1 MMFGVNVADSN
12 RGRQLNTVKKF
23 IVEQSEYNDVNAESS
38 RSPALWKSDLI
49 ILIIE
54 HLQLYALILSL
65 SLRWPWPTD
74 YIRQSRFLFIV
85 NFDLWELAKTDDDI
99 YRGVAGAT
107 ADPSDVP
114 LDYFT
119 YSLSWLLVVTC
130 IPLGCIILHYSV
142 KMKRI
147 KVRTIIT
154 IQSYS
159 RQVFFICAQLL
170 CLPFTMVT
178 VRLLQCYTYTTP
190 AGEGSEYRSVVLE
203 DTTCWDDVQIGLLVP
218 MAMVSIFYMI
228 IVPLWMLRMIRRQL
242 VVSSLCCVCQ
252 GHRTHENYLRL
263 KEMEYSLNLEDTW
276 LTKNFRLF
284 SSYKR
289 SWVLYRPTSILIK
302 AVIVVIYGA
311 LFYSLQT
318 QAILLFTVLSLWLL
332 LVLMLPVYRLHVFN
346 VLLIISL
353 LANASNSVLGLL
365 IAIETESS
373 LIVGQNLINALL
385 VIQFGWLAVA
395 LLCTLYLLLRYY
407 HKIGPLLLFTTKT
420 RHTPLWPALPSSSHD
435 HKYLQAILHSRRI
448 LDYTHSI
455 PGILAPSHHLANQI
469 QVINAYCRE
478 AELLNDTLHS
488 TLWAT
493 LDELIDVHNAT
504 RNCSIFASSTKL
516 NVQQTAD
523 ELVQLLP
530 SLQSRLEQREHD
542 LILVPPVKK
551 RLLLKLFVLSTFL
564 YGRLPQGKKSCSLS
578 VSRLPWQLAD
588 HYTCKDNRRRSETV
602 TMATRDSSRPSTAE
616 DTCDKLIEQI
626 DKQFPLVTVA

>member
-1 MMFGVNVADSN
+1 MLNLN
-12 RGRQLNTVKKF
+12 NNNNNGREKNAVKKF
-23 IVEQSEYNDVNAESS
+23 IVEQSECGDVNATEST
-38 RSPALWKSDLI
+38 RSPALWISDLI

-74 YIRQSRFLFIV
+74 YIRQSRFVFII

-107 ADPSDVP
+107 VDPDDVP
-114 LDYFT
+114 LNYFAF
-119 YSLSWLLVVTC
+119 SLSWLLVAIC
-130 IPLGCIILHYSV
+130 IPMGCITFHYSV
-142 KMKRI
+142 KKIKRI
-147 KVRTIIT
+147 KVQTIIKLR
-154 IQSYS
+154 SYS
-159 RQVFFICAQLL
+159 LQAFFISAQLL

-178 VRLLQCYTYTTP
+178 MRLLQCDTYTRQ
-190 AGEGSEYRSVVLE
+190 GRDGQYRSVVL
-203 DTTCWDDVQIGLLVP
+203 DHTICWDNKHIGLLVP

-228 IVPLWMLRMIRRQL
+228 IVPLWMLRMIRHQL

-263 KEMEYSLNLEDTW
+263 KEMEYSLKLEDTW

-284 SSYKR
+284 SSYRR
-289 SWVLYRPTSILIK
+289 SWVLYRPTSIFIK
-302 AVIVVIYGA
+302 ALIGLIYGV
-311 LFYSLQT
+311 LFYSLQG

-332 LVLMLPVYRLHVFN
+332 IVLLLPVYRLHVFN
-346 VLLIISL
+346 VILIISL
-353 LANASNSVLGLL
+353 LANTSNLVLGLL
-365 IAIETESS
+365 IAIETENS
-373 LIVGQNLINALL
+373 LIIGQNLVNALL
-385 VIQFGWLAVA
+385 VIQLGWLTVA
-395 LLCTLYLLLRYY
+395 ILCTLYLLLRYY
-407 HKIGPLLLFTTKT
+407 HKLGPLLLFTTKS
-420 RHTPLWPALPSSSHD
+420 RHAPLWPTLPSSAHD
-435 HKYLQAILHSRRI
+435 HKYLQAIFQSRRL

-478 AELLNDTLHS
+478 AELLHDTLHS

-493 LDELIDVHNAT
+493 LDELIDIHNAT
-504 RNCSIFASSTKL
+504 RNCSIFANSTKL

-530 SLQSRLEQREHD
+530 SLQYRLEQREHD
-542 LILVPPVKK
+542 LILVPPIKR

-564 YGRLPQGKKSCSLS
+564 YGRSPQSSSCSPS
-578 VSRLPWQLAD
+578 ITKLPWQ
-588 HYTCKDNRRRSETV
+588 HYTGDGRQSEAI
-602 TMATRDSSRPSTAE
+602 TMTTRDNSRPSTA
-616 DTCDKLIEQI
+616 DTYDQFLEQV

>member
-1 MMFGVNVADSN
+1 MLSVTQADRNHGREVNA
-12 RGRQLNTVKKF
+12 VKKF
-23 IVEQSEYNDVNAESS
+23 IVEQSEYNDVNTKPT

-85 NFDLWELAKTDDDI
+85 NFDLWELTKTDDDI
-99 YRGVAGAT
+99 YRGVDGAT

-114 LDYFT
+114 LDYFA
-119 YSLSWLLVVTC
+119 YSLSWLLVVVC
-130 IPLGCIILHYSV
+130 IPLGCIIVHYAV
-142 KMKRI
+142 KRI
-147 KVRTIIT
+147 KSIKVETIVKL
-154 IQSYS
+154 QSYS
-159 RQVFFICAQLL
+159 LQTCLICAQLL

-178 VRLLQCYTYTTP
+178 VRLLQCHTYSRP
-190 AGEGSEYRSVVLE
+190 GQGSDYRSVVLK
-203 DTTCWDDVQIGLLVP
+203 DTICWDNMQIGLLIP
-218 MAMVSIFYMI
+218 MATVSIFYMI
-228 IVPLWMLRMIRRQL
+228 IIPLWMLSMIRHQL

-284 SSYKR
+284 SSYRR
-289 SWVLYRPTSILIK
+289 SWVVYRPTSMLIK
-302 AVIVVIYGA
+302 AVIAIIYGP
-311 LFYSLQT
+311 LFYSMQG
-318 QAILLFTVLSLWLL
+318 QAILLFAVLSLWLL
-332 LVLMLPVYRLHVFN
+332 MVLMLPVYRLHVFN

-373 LIVGQNLINALL
+373 LIIGQNLINALL
-385 VIQFGWLAVA
+385 VIQFGWLAVVI
-395 LLCTLYLLLRYY
+395 LCTLYLLLRYY
-407 HKIGPLLLFTTKT
+407 HKIGPLLVFSKTK
-420 RHTPLWPALPSSSHD
+420 HAPLWPVLPSSSHD

-455 PGILAPSHHLANQI
+455 PSILAPSHHLANQI

-478 AELLNDTLHS
+478 AELLNYTLHS
-488 TLWAT
+488 TLWGT
-493 LDELIDVHNAT
+493 LDELIDVHNVT
-504 RNCSIFASSTKL
+504 RNCSIFANSSKM

-530 SLQSRLEQREHD
+530 MLQCRLEQREHD
-542 LILVPPVKK
+542 LILVPPVKR

-564 YGRLPQGKKSCSLS
+564 YGRLSQGKSSCSLS
-578 VSRLPWQLAD
+578 IGRLPWQLAD
-588 HYTCKDNRRRSETV
+588 HYTGSRRPSAAV
-602 TMATRDSSRPSTAE
+602 TMATRNSSRPSTAD

-626 DKQFPLVTVA
+626 DQQFPLVTVA

>member
-1 MMFGVNVADSN
+1 MLGVKVPVGNNV
-12 RGRQLNTVKKF
+12 REVNTVKKF
-23 IVEQSEYNDVNAESS
+23 IVEQGEYSDINVEST

-49 ILIIE
+49 ILVIE

-74 YIRQSRFLFIV
+74 YIRESRFLFIA
-85 NFDLWELAKTDDDI
+85 NFDLWELTKTDDDI

-114 LDYFT
+114 LNYFS
-119 YSLSWLLVVTC
+119 YALSWLLVVTF
-130 IPLGCIILHYSV
+130 IPVGCIILHYSLMR
-142 KMKRI
+142 MKRI
-147 KVRTIIT
+147 DVRTIIK

-159 RQVFFICAQLL
+159 LQFFFICAQLL
-170 CLPFTMVT
+170 CLPFAIVT

-190 AGEGSEYRSVVLE
+190 GESSQYRSVVLE
-203 DTTCWDDVQIGLLVP
+203 DTICWDNNQIGLLVP
-218 MAMVSIFYMI
+218 MAMVSILYMI
-228 IVPLWMLRMIRRQL
+228 VVPLWMIRMIRCQL
-242 VVSSLCCVCQ
+242 VVSSICCACQ

-263 KEMEYSLNLEDTW
+263 KEMEYSLKLEDTW
-276 LTKNFRLF
+276 LTKNFRLY
-284 SSYKR
+284 SSYQR
-289 SWVLYRPTSILIK
+289 SWVLYRPASILIK
-302 AVIVVIYGA
+302 AVIVLIYGV
-311 LFYSLQT
+311 LFYSVQV

-332 LVLMLPVYRLHVFN
+332 SILMLPVYRLHVFN

-365 IAIETESS
+365 IAIETQSS
-373 LIVGQNLINALL
+373 LIIGQNLINALL
-385 VIQFGWLAVA
+385 VIQFGWLSVTI
-395 LLCTLYLLLRYY
+395 LCTLYLLLRYY
-407 HKIGPLLLFTTKT
+407 HKIGPLLLFSTKT
-420 RHTPLWPALPSSSHD
+420 RNAPLWPALASSSHD

-455 PGILAPSHHLANQI
+455 ANILAPSHLLANQI

-478 AELLNDTLHS
+478 AELLQDTLHS

-504 RNCSIFASSTKL
+504 RNCSIFANSTKM
-516 NVQQTAD
+516 NVQQTANK
-523 ELVQLLP
+523 LIQLLP

-542 LILVPPVKK
+542 LILVAPVKR

-564 YGRLPQGKKSCSLS
+564 YSRIPKAKSSCSLS
-578 VSRLPWQLAD
+578 VTRLPWQPAD
-588 HYTCKDNRRRSETV
+588 HFTAGDRKHFEAV
-602 TMATRDSSRPSTAE
+602 TMATRDSSRPSTAG

>member
-1 MMFGVNVADSN
+1 MMLGVNQPN
-12 RGRQLNTVKKF
+12 GRGGNTVKKF
-23 IVEQSEYNDVNAESS
+23 IVELSEYSDINAEST

-85 NFDLWELAKTDDDI
+85 NFDLWELTKTDDDI
-99 YRGVAGAT
+99 YRGVDGAT
-107 ADPSDVP
+107 SDPADVP
-114 LDYFT
+114 LDYFA
-119 YSLSWLLVVTC
+119 YSLSWLLVAVC
-130 IPLGCIILHYSV
+130 IPIGCTIVYFSV
-142 KMKRI
+142 EKIKSI
-147 KVRTIIT
+147 KVQTIVKL
-154 IQSYS
+154 QSYS
-159 RQVFFICAQLL
+159 LQAFLIFAQLL

-178 VRLLQCYTYTTP
+178 VRLLQCHTYTTP
-190 AGEGSEYRSVVLE
+190 GQGSEYRSVVLK
-203 DTTCWDDVQIGLLVP
+203 DTICWDDMQIGLLVP
-218 MAMVSIFYMI
+218 MATVSIFYMI

-252 GHRTHENYLRL
+252 GHRTHEKYLRL

-284 SSYKR
+284 SSYRR

-302 AVIVVIYGA
+302 AVIVFIYGV
-311 LFYSLQT
+311 LFYSMRI
-318 QAILLFTVLSLWLL
+318 QAVLLFTVLSLWLL

-353 LANASNSVLGLL
+353 LANTSNSVLGLL
-365 IAIETESS
+365 VAIETESS
-373 LIVGQNLINALL
+373 LIIGQNLINALL
-385 VIQFGWLAVA
+385 VIQFGWLAIVI
-395 LLCTLYLLLRYY
+395 LCTTYLLLRYY
-407 HKIGPLLLFTTKT
+407 HKIGPLVFFST
-420 RHTPLWPALPSSSHD
+420 RTRYAPLWPVLPSSSHD
-435 HKYLQAILHSRRI
+435 HKYLQAILQSRRI

-455 PGILAPSHHLANQI
+455 PSILAPSHHLANQI

-488 TLWAT
+488 TLWGT
-493 LDELIDVHNAT
+493 LDELIDVHNIT
-504 RNCSIFASSTKL
+504 RNCSIFANSTKI
-516 NVQQTAD
+516 NVQKTAN

-530 SLQSRLEQREHD
+530 SLQFRLEQREHD
-542 LILVPPVKK
+542 LILVPAVKR

-564 YGRLPQGKKSCSLS
+564 YGRLAQGKSSCNLS
-578 VSRLPWQLAD
+578 IGRLPWQPAD
-588 HYTCKDNRRRSETV
+588 HYTAGSRRPSAVV
-602 TMATRDSSRPSTAE
+602 TLATRNSSRPSTAG
-616 DTCDKLIEQI
+616 DTCDELIEQI